1 MPHHL
6 GHLIG
11 ASATALLMAAC
22 APRTAGIMALSLD
35 EETPYAIYDVAE
47 NTYIDL
53 PSLVRDLATADVV
66 FFGEYHDDPVTH
78 RLEYEL
84 LRALGESREQV
95 VLGLEM
101 FERDV
106 QGVLG
111 DYVSGQVDEEEFL
124 RSSRPWPNYAA
135 DYRPMVAL
143 ARERGWDVIAT
154 NLPQALATGIA
165 RGGLRSLEAL
175 PPDQRRFAAAEIECP
190 TGAYWDR
197 FVEAITESADSSGH
211 VAISEDDPMFRPMF
225 EAQCARDEAMA
236 ETIAAVAGQGSL
248 VYHVNGAFHSD
259 YRLGIVPR
267 LLRRRTG
274 LEVRVISAIPIQDL
288 SAPDLEEYLDRAD
301 YLIFTPEPEE

>member
-6 GHLIG
+6 TRLIG
-11 ASATALLMAAC
+11 TSATAFLIVGC
-22 APRTAGIMALSLD
+22 APRAAAIMALSLD
-35 EETPYAIYDVAE
+35 DDTPYAIYEVADSR
-47 NTYIDL
+47 YIDL
-53 PSLVRDLATADVV
+53 PTLVQDLTTADVV

-84 LRALGESREQV
+84 LRRLGASREQV

-101 FERDV
+101 FGRDV

-111 DYVSGQVDEEEFL
+111 EYVSGEISEEEFL
-124 RSSRPWPNYAA
+124 RTSRPWPNYAA

-143 ARERGWDVIAT
+143 AKERGWDVIAT
-154 NLPQALATGIA
+154 NLPQALASGIA
-165 RGGLRSLEAL
+165 RGGLQSLETL
-175 PPDQRRFAAAEIECP
+175 PADQRRFAAAEIECP
-190 TGAYWDR
+190 TGAYWER

-211 VAISEDDPMFRPMF
+211 VAVSEDDPMFRPMF

-236 ETIAAVAGQGSL
+236 ETIAAVSGQGSL

-267 LLRRRTG
+267 LLRRRNG
-274 LEVRVISAIPIQDL
+274 LEVRVISAIPIEDL